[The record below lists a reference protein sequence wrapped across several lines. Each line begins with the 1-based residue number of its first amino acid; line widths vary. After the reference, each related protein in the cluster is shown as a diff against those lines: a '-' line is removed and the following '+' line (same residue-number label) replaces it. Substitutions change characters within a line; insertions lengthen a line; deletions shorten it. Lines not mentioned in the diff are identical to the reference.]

1 MPDYELTPSEI
12 ISLQAQMRR
21 DMTELAA
28 LTEAQMIAEAKAAV
42 LDSESYLTA
51 AEIEA
56 ITGISQSGHD
66 PQLYLWERDKKVF
79 SFNHCGIDYFPA
91 YALNPQGGW
100 KPYIEIAKIIQIFD
114 GTKSGWGCAFW
125 FEAVN
130 GYLGGAA
137 PKNILAVDPAR
148 VIKAALLEIEPI
160 AHS

>member
-1 MPDYELTPSEI
+1 MHDYELTPSEI
-12 ISLQAQMRR
+12 ISLQEQTRR
-21 DMTELAA
+21 DMTDLAA
-28 LTEAQMIAEAKAAV
+28 LTEAQMIAEAKVAV
-42 LDSESYLTA
+42 LGSESYVTA

-56 ITGISQSGHD
+56 IAGMSESSDKSQVHLSKH
-66 PQLYLWERDKKVF
+66 DKKIF
-79 SFNHCGIDYFPA
+79 SFNHCGVDYFPA

-100 KPYIEIAKIIQIFD
+100 KPYVEMAKIMQIFD

-130 GYLGGAA
+130 GYLGGTA

-160 AHS
+160 GHS